1 MKKTFLYLILIVNVA
16 ATIGIWW
23 LGSGVLFSVSQ
34 GGTLIALGRLA
45 GLLLE
50 LTILLQVILMGR
62 ITFIEQTFGH
72 DKLNKLHRLVGYSVL
87 VLFFAHPL
95 FLIFGYSQLN
105 QTSLIAQFLDFF
117 KNYEDVFRAVVGW
130 LMFITIIGVTITLRK
145 KIRYET
151 WYFIHLLVYV
161 AIALVFGHQTQT
173 ADVSFGKP
181 LYYWLVLN
189 FAGFGIMLL
198 YRFGKPLYQS
208 FKYKFKVER
217 ISQEAPDIYS
227 IYITGKDLN
236 KFKFRAGQ
244 FANLNFIG
252 FGLWFT
258 HPFSF
263 SQAPGHDQLR
273 FSVKA
278 LGDFTNKVASIKPGT
293 RIIVDGPLGLFTA
306 SQAQTDKY
314 LFIAGGI
321 GITPIRALIE
331 EQLKNNRDMVLL
343 YANKT
348 LASTAFKTEI
358 EQLGIKTTY
367 VLSSDESLQLGHIEH
382 GYINS
387 EKIKSLIPDY
397 LEREVYLCGP
407 PVMMTALITELEK
420 LGIQKKYIHFE
431 KFSY

>member
-1 MKKTFLYLILIVNVA
+1 MKKTILYSLLVANVL
-16 ATIGIWW
+16 ATIWIWW
-23 LGSGVLFSVSQ
+23 IGSGLLFAVNN

-45 GLLLE
+45 GLLLQ

-62 ITFIEQTFGH
+62 ISFIEQTFGH

-87 VLFFAHPL
+87 VLFFIHPL
-95 FLIFGYSQLN
+95 LLSLGYAQLN
-105 QTSLIAQFLDFF
+105 ATSILAQFLDFL
-117 KNYEDVFRAVVGW
+117 KNYEDVLRAFVGW
-130 LMFITIIGVTITLRK
+130 GIFIFVIGITITLRK

-151 WYFIHLLVYV
+151 WYFIHLLVYI
-161 AIALVFGHQTQT
+161 AIAFTFGHQTQS
-173 ADVSFGKP
+173 ADVSVGKP
-181 LYYWLVLN
+181 LYYWLTLN
-189 FAGFGIMLL
+189 FIGFGVMLL
-198 YRFGKPLYQS
+198 YRFGKPIYQS
-208 FKYKFKVER
+208 FKYQFKVER

-227 IYITGKDLN
+227 IYITGKDIS

-273 FSVKA
+273 FSIKT
-278 LGDFTNKVASIKPGT
+278 LGDFTNKVNSIKLGT
-293 RIIVDGPLGLFTA
+293 RVILDGPLGLFTA
-306 SQAQTDKY
+306 SQAMQKKF

-321 GITPIRALIE
+321 GITPIRALLE

-367 VLSSDESLQLGHIEH
+367 VLSNDESQQTSNIEH

-387 EKIKSLIPDY
+387 EKIKRLVPDY
-397 LEREVYLCGP
+397 LEREIYLCGP